1 MVITLKGKKPI
12 MTADFVNIIV
22 YLFICSLPI
31 VGVLVY
37 HLIRR
42 REIKMEYTRAQ
53 YLADSRYGNL
63 RTIVGSGC
71 GRYFLQYSLNAN
83 IYVAGCRFFTPK
95 QALKHWRAVS
105 KLNQKDE
112 PITRIQ
118 RAKTFVK
125 AIEEHQLSL
134 KGNKK

>member
-1 MVITLKGKKPI
+1 
-12 MTADFVNIIV
+12 MTADFVNTII
-22 YLFICSLPI
+22 YLFICSLPS
-31 VGVLVY
+31 VGGLAY
-37 HLIRR
+37 HLIRK
-42 REIKMEYTRAQ
+42 REIKREYTREQ

-63 RTIVGSGC
+63 RTIVGSGYD
-71 GRYFLQYSLNAN
+71 RYFLQYSPNAN

-105 KLNQKDE
+105 KLNPKDE

-118 RAKTFVK
+118 RAQAFVK
-125 AIEEHQLSL
+125 AIEDHQLSL